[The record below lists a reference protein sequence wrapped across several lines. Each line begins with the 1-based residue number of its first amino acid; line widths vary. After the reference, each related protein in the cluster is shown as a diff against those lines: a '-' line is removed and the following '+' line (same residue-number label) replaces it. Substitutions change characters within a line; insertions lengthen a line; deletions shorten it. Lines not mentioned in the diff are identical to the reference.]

1 MKEMDKTVIKTGLIL
16 VFLELI
22 ILFLIGCKKTETKP
36 TESEPQSTAVI
47 RPSRMLSIGG
57 RWATCEVRN
66 HKAFIYPPCT
76 VLQGDTISINASDV
90 ISTPKSYNLSIYVN
104 VDGVRIISETN
115 ISSFNQNLI
124 IP

>member
-1 MKEMDKTVIKTGLIL
+1 MKKLI
-16 VFLELI
+16 LI
-22 ILFLIGCKKTETKP
+22 ILLVSCKKTETKP
-36 TESEPQSTAVI
+36 IESEPQTQAVI

-66 HKAFIYPPCT
+66 HKALIYPPCS
-76 VLQGDTISINASDV
+76 VLQGDTISIIANDV

-104 VDGVRIISETN
+104 VDGIRIISETN
-115 ISSFNQNLI
+115 INSFNQILI